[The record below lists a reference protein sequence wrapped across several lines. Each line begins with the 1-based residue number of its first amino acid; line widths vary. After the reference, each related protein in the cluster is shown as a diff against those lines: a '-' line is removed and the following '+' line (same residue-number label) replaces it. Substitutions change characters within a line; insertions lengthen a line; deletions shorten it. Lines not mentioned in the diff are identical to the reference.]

1 MDRPVPGAVELV
13 PAPGSGR
20 RYEPSP
26 RPVRLGDVSPK
37 GRMRLDAVAR
47 FIQDVA
53 DDDARDADL
62 GGRTAWVLRRT
73 RIRVEHPPVYR
84 ERLTLTTWCSGIG
97 ARWAERRTTLAGDRG
112 GAVETVAVWVHV
124 DLDSGAPARLGAGFT
139 AVYGAAAADRRVR
152 ALLLHGE
159 PVDGATTRPWSTRFS
174 DFDVMGHVN
183 NAVYWT
189 AVEDEAAG
197 RGWAGRLD
205 AEVEFRSGVDR
216 GDQVELATVE
226 VTPEGPVQMWW
237 LVDGTPRAS
246 ASVAPTV
253 T

>member
-1 MDRPVPGAVELV
+1 
-13 PAPGSGR
+13 
-20 RYEPSP
+20 
-26 RPVRLGDVSPK
+26 VRLGDVSPK

-53 DDDARDADL
+53 DDDARDADI

-73 RIRVEHPPVYR
+73 RIRVERPPVYR
-84 ERLTLTTWCSGIG
+84 ERLTLTTWCSGVG

-124 DLDSGAPARLGAGFT
+124 DLDTGAPARLGNGFMS
-139 AVYGAAAADRRVR
+139 VYGETAGERRVR
-152 ALLLHGE
+152 AALLHGE
-159 PVDGATTRPWSTRFS
+159 PVEGAAIRPWATRFS

-189 AVEDEAAG
+189 AVEDAAAG

-216 GDQVELATVE
+216 GDLVELATVD

-237 LVDGTPRAS
+237 LVDGITRATATVVAVVTPSRPGGGNR
-246 ASVAPTV
+246 VAP
-253 T
+253 